1 MVRTLAWNTRIPGGA
16 ARRAA
21 ARPDAIV
28 PSLGN
33 VARRALPQV
42 IEAVLVPAAVLML
55 VTTIAT
61 TTVAIGAALAWGLG
75 ALAWRWVNRRRA
87 SGITIL
93 AVARLLT
100 RSVVAVVAGSTFLYF
115 LHPVIG
121 GFCLAAAFLV
131 SVIIDRPLA
140 RRFASDFGLPRHVAS
155 DRRFHQVFRRISL
168 LWGVTGIANSAAGLW
183 LLVTQSTN
191 FYVLASTALSIGVP
205 AAAVSASIV
214 WFRRTVAQTSSKI
227 GASRALT
234 SNVPSPS
241 G

>member
-1 MVRTLAWNTRIPGGA
+1 MP
-16 ARRAA
+16 
-21 ARPDAIV
+21 
-28 PSLGN
+28 
-33 VARRALPQV
+33 
-42 IEAVLVPAAVLML
+42 
-55 VTTIAT
+55 
-61 TTVAIGAALAWGLG
+61 
-75 ALAWRWVNRRRA
+75 
-87 SGITIL
+87 
-93 AVARLLT
+93 
-100 RSVVAVVAGSTFLYF
+100 VAVVAGSTFLYF
-115 LHPVIG
+115 LQPVIG

-140 RRFASDFGLPRHVAS
+140 RRFANDFGLPRHVAS

-234 SNVPSPS
+234 SRRPEPQRLARHDGVAQRCTTDLAGGVGARKAVDDHDDPRMLGPDQP
-241 G
+241 GAT